1 MTIDNHRG
9 PNDHEFPGSQAQA
22 HCLLAVEECARYEAQ
37 LAIARWISD
46 SAGVPA
52 KAEAPAPALGR
63 AVWLAHAQKNFQQWL
78 RCGGFSQYEVA
89 PSDISELYVGTYFPA
104 GKPPAI
110 PGLFRTDSCV
120 D

>member
-22 HCLLAVEECARYEAQ
+22 HCQLALEQSARYEAQ
-37 LAIARWISD
+37 LAIARWISA
-46 SAGVPA
+46 SAAVHA
-52 KAEAPAPALGR
+52 KADVPAPALGR
-63 AVWLAHAQKNFQQWL
+63 AVWLAQAQNNFQQWL
-78 RCGGFSQYEVA
+78 GCGGFSQYEVA
-89 PSDISELYVGTYFPA
+89 PSDIAEPPVGIYYPA

-110 PGLFRTDSCV
+110 PGLLRSDSCV

>member
-9 PNDHEFPGSQAQA
+9 PNDHEFPGSRA
-22 HCLLAVEECARYEAQ
+22 HCQLALEESARYEAQ
-37 LAIARWISD
+37 LAIARWISA
-46 SAGVPA
+46 SAGAQA
-52 KAEAPAPALGR
+52 KADVPAPALGR
-63 AVWLAHAQKNFQQWL
+63 AAWLAQAQKNFQQWL
-78 RCGGFSQYEVA
+78 GCGGFSQYEVA
-89 PSDISELYVGTYFPA
+89 PSDIPEHPVGTYFPA